1 MVIHTYMGIWLVF
14 CFILL
19 GFFFF
24 FHFFINISCFTLQPQ
39 YYVSLSKVLCLP
51 GIAQSLVP
59 EYTAVFTNIEIAWD
73 EVSIESGMCLWQIST
88 PDNIG
93 CFFPKWFLPTCFSLC
108 FFSFFFLIA
117 ILCHSS
123 SKRLCVCVFAC
134 ALRRLVFIPVAV
146 CVCRYTIFT
155 SPWFVSWNVKWHM
168 SKKHNKALLVTLPV
182 HNLFAMQ
189 YPFIWL
195 IHIIKMVCFCGSVA
209 VNGYNVCF
217 CFCPLPRQV
226 LLQLDTF
233 YSYSCFVANFNICL
247 GFFLLGCLYSSS
259 W

>member
-1 MVIHTYMGIWLVF
+1 MT
-14 CFILL
+14 CFLFYSFG
-19 GFFFF
+19 GFFFLPF
-24 FHFFINISCFTLQPQ
+24 FFINISCFTLQPQ

-108 FFSFFFLIA
+108 FFFFLIA

-155 SPWFVSWNVKWHM
+155 SPWFVSWNVK
-168 SKKHNKALLVTLPV
+168 
-182 HNLFAMQ
+182 
-189 YPFIWL
+189 
-195 IHIIKMVCFCGSVA
+195 
-209 VNGYNVCF
+209 
-217 CFCPLPRQV
+217 
-226 LLQLDTF
+226 
-233 YSYSCFVANFNICL
+233 
-247 GFFLLGCLYSSS
+247 
-259 W
+259 